1 MIKTD
6 AAYRNAVDRLK
17 KDQEYLTAQH
27 LQLEQQ
33 GLTGQEIVRVLEPQ
47 ISFHEQLKDEVAW
60 YESARRGDPQAADS
74 LKEIGRL
81 LIALRIASG
90 VSQRELA
97 ERLHV
102 HESQV
107 SRDERNEYFGIS
119 VDRAQELVDA
129 LRANISVTA
138 RVKEV
143 TTGHVLE
150 LA

>member
-1 MIKTD
+1 MIETD

-17 KDQEYLTAQH
+17 KDQEYLTAQRV
-27 LQLEQQ
+27 QLEQQ
-33 GLTGQEIVRVLEPQ
+33 GLTEREIVRVLEPQ
-47 ISFHEQLKDEVAW
+47 ISFYEQLKDEVAW
-60 YESARRGDPQAADS
+60 YESARRGDPQAVDS

-90 VSQRELA
+90 VSQQELA

-102 HESQV
+102 HESQL

-119 VDRAQELVDA
+119 VDRAQEIVDA

-138 RVKEV
+138 RVERSHG
-143 TTGHVLE
+143 GHVLE